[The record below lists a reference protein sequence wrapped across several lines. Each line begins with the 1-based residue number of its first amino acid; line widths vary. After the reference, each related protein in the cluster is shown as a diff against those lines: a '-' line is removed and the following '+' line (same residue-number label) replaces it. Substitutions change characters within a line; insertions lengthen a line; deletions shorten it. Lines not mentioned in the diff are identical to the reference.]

1 MEFKDSKTRE
11 NLMTAFLR
19 ESGAYNE
26 YTFYAQQA
34 KKDGFES
41 IYNLFNQFATNEQAH
56 AKIWFKLWHG
66 ISCTQDNLIDS
77 ADLEKYEHSV
87 LYKEFSKV
95 ANDEGFE
102 DIALLFEQVG
112 KIESRHEKEYKEL
125 FEKVKKDTIF
135 VEKEEVA
142 WKCLNCGHMH
152 KGKQPPETC
161 PVCSHPKAYF
171 EVACEE
177 K

>member
-66 ISCTQDNLIDS
+66 ISCTEDNLIDS

-152 KGKQPPETC
+152 KGKQPPEIC

>member
-1 MEFKDSKTRE
+1 MEFNESKTKE

-26 YTFYAQQA
+26 YTFYAMQA

-41 IYNLFNQFATNEQAH
+41 IYNLFTQFADNEQAH

-66 ISCTQDNLIDS
+66 ISCTQDNLIDA
-77 ADLEKYEHSV
+77 ADLEHYEHSV
-87 LYKEFSKV
+87 LYSEFSKV
-95 ANDEGFE
+95 AKEEGFD
-102 DIALLFEQVG
+102 DIAYLFEQVG

-125 FEKVKKDTIF
+125 FQKVKKDEMF
-135 VEKEEVA
+135 KEKQEES

-152 KGKQPPETC
+152 KGKEPPETC

-171 EVACEE
+171 EVCCEC
-177 K
+177 

>member
-34 KKDGFES
+34 TKDGFES

-125 FEKVKKDTIF
+125 FEKVKKETIF

-152 KGKQPPETC
+152 KGKQPPEIC